1 MIKAPVDVNIS
12 GLKEA
17 IKEKCKNGVLRNI
30 DAKGLVLWKV
40 STSL

>member
-12 GLKEA
+12 GLKET
-17 IKEKCKNGVLRNI
+17 IKEKCKNDVLRNI
-30 DAKGLVLWKV
+30 DAKDLVLWKV

>member
-1 MIKAPVDVNIS
+1 MIKALVDINIS

-17 IKEKCKNGVLRNI
+17 IKKKCNKGVLRNI
-30 DAKGLVLWKV
+30 DAKDLVLWKV

>member
-17 IKEKCKNGVLRNI
+17 IKEKCKNDVLRNI
-30 DAKGLVLWKV
+30 DAKDLVLWKV
-40 STSL
+40 SIPL